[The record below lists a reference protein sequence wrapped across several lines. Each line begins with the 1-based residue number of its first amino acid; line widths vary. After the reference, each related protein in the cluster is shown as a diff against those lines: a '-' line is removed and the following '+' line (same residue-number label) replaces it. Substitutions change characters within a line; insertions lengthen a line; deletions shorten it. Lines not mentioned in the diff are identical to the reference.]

1 MNLANAYVKQRVK
14 LWYVPVLFT
23 FLSIILFRTIL
34 FVGYVPTE
42 SMEPTLK
49 AGSYILGIRF
59 VTDLEEGDIIVFQ
72 HDGQLLVKRIA
83 GVPGDRIDLSK
94 LSYMVTVPIPVW
106 EEPVLTV
113 PENAFFVLGDNT
125 QNSID
130 SRYWEDKFV
139 MRNDIV
145 AKLFINKA

>member
-1 MNLANAYVKQRVK
+1 MNLANEYVKQRVK
-14 LWYVPVLFT
+14 RWYVPALFT
-23 FLSIILFRTIL
+23 FLTIILFRTIL

-49 AGSYILGIRF
+49 AGSYILGTRF
-59 VTDLEEGDIIVFQ
+59 VTELEKGDVIVFQ

-106 EEPVLTV
+106 EEPVITV
-113 PENAFFVLGDNT
+113 PEDCYFVRGDNT

-130 SRYWEDKFV
+130 SRYWKEKYVNIKDV
-139 MRNDIV
+139 V
-145 AKLFINKA
+145 AKLFEK

>member
-14 LWYVPVLFT
+14 LWYIPVLFT
-23 FLSIILFRTIL
+23 CLSIILFRTIL

-49 AGSYILGIRF
+49 AGSYILGTRF

-106 EEPVLTV
+106 EEPVITV
-113 PENAFFVLGDNT
+113 PEDSYFVLGDNT
-125 QNSID
+125 ENSID
-130 SRYWEDKFV
+130 SRYWDNKYV
-139 MRNDIV
+139 KKTDIV
-145 AKLFINKA
+145 AKLVTN